1 MRTPAGAFLRRVC
14 LAAMAGV
21 PVMASTVNPPAAT
34 APELPGA
41 ETVPGIALPVAG
53 GVVGPVPAGLPTGLA
68 AGLPDGVVVSRRARA
83 SWRQEPIGLAMLPS
97 GRTRPAADSR
107 SNALLIMAA
116 DATGGLEAITLVLTP
131 GRGARFTLAALP

>member
-1 MRTPAGAFLRRVC
+1 MAGAP
-14 LAAMAGV
+14 A
-21 PVMASTVNPPAAT
+21 MASTLNPPAAT
-34 APELPGA
+34 APELPGS

-53 GVVGPVPAGLPTGLA
+53 GVVGPVPAGLPAGLA

-107 SNALLIMAA
+107 SNALLIVAA
-116 DATGGLEAITLVLTP
+116 DTTGGLEAITLVLTP